1 MVQEIDRGSR
11 RIAVVG
17 SMGQLGSDLVQV
29 LTESGRYE
37 VSPISQDQMD
47 VTDRGN
53 VMRVLADDRFDVVIN
68 CSAFTWVDECE
79 DHPGEALQVNAQ
91 GAFEVARACS
101 EVGSLCV
108 FISTDYVFSGDKGGP
123 YMEED
128 KPDPINVYGVSKL
141 AGELLVQQAAPHWL
155 IVRIA
160 SVFGKSGARRKGG
173 NFIETILSKV
183 RSKEPVRVVND
194 IWMSPTYTMDVAGV
208 LDELIQINATGL
220 YHAANSGRCT
230 WHEFAH
236 EAVRL
241 IGLDTLIE
249 PITCDAY
256 PTRARRP
263 KDSSM
268 ESVRLLDTL
277 GHSLR
282 PWQEALRAYLV
293 EKGYVQ
299 S

>member
-1 MVQEIDRGSR
+1 MVQEIDRESR
-11 RIAVVG
+11 RVAVVG

-53 VMRVLADDRFDVVIN
+53 VMRVLSDGCFDVVVN

-79 DHPGEALQVNAQ
+79 DRPGEALQVNAQ

-141 AGELLVQQAAPHWL
+141 AGELLVQQAASHWL

-160 SVFGKSGARRKGG
+160 SVFGKSGAQGKGG
-173 NFIETILSKV
+173 NFIETILSKS

-230 WHEFAH
+230 WHEFAR
-236 EAVRL
+236 EAVRM
-241 IGLDTLIE
+241 IGLDTEVE
-249 PITCDAY
+249 PIPSDAY

-293 EKGYVQ
+293 EKGYMQ
-299 S
+299 A